1 MKKNLI
7 AAALLSLVASTS
19 FAADNGAF
27 ASVDLTSIKNTEHG
41 ASTNAWG
48 LTGGYRHFIG
58 EKTSVEAL
66 ISYTQY
72 STEGGGKEKI
82 ILPQVGLGYDI
93 TLENGLVLRPKV
105 RLGFGTVK
113 ASFDDHHETATSGS
127 IGMEAVINKNYSVE
141 YAFKKMN
148 ANEYKTDSHQL
159 SLNYKF

>member
-27 ASVDLTSIKNTEHG
+27 ASVDVTSIKNTEIG

-72 STEGGGKEKI
+72 STEGGKERI
-82 ILPQVGLGYDI
+82 ILPQVGLGYDFA
-93 TLENGLVLRPKV
+93 LENGLVLRPKV
-105 RLGFGTVK
+105 RFGFGTVR
-113 ASFDDHHETATSGS
+113 ANADDHHETTTSGS
-127 IGMEAVINKNYSVE
+127 IGLEAVINKNYSVE
-141 YAFKKMN
+141 YTFRKMN